1 VASMQH
7 GTVGGAYPPYKIPG
21 EFAWICELYF
31 RCGSLATALDSS
43 SRAAG
48 FLRVQLQRS
57 TAKERGVRG
66 LLFAFMMAM
75 GTLGVIAAAPL
86 FSRVPVRNV
95 SVEYRPAVAAQVG
108 GAGSQPAADETS
120 L

>member
-1 VASMQH
+1 MR
-7 GTVGGAYPPYKIPG
+7 
-21 EFAWICELYF
+21 EFGY
-31 RCGSLATALDSS
+31 RPNSGS
-43 SRAAG
+43 REAG
-48 FLRVQLQRS
+48 FLRIQLQRS
-57 TAKERGVRG
+57 TEKERDVRG

-95 SVEYRPAVAAQVG
+95 SVEFRPAVAAHVG
-108 GAGSQPAADETS
+108 GAGSQSSADETS